1 MCKTLSW
8 GCWTSWREHLNRGR
22 SAKTPHRSQSGQW
35 SVNHKNER
43 SIKKMVL
50 TMESSSS
57 PRAPP
62 SSTGTNRNPTNGTIS
77 AADATTAAWLR
88 AIDQATECLRTA
100 SGGGG
105 AGRGGR
111 GGTYRHNP
119 NPNNPNNNQNQ
130 HSLSPLEDQ
139 MAQSME
145 YLTQLETW
153 IVMCPNE
160 GDWQLPPTVPP
171 PPYTPPP
178 TIPLTS

>member
-1 MCKTLSW
+1 MRLYL
-8 GCWTSWREHLNRGR
+8 GGVGHLGGNPGNHSNRGR
-22 SAKTPHRSQSGQW
+22 SAKTPHRRSQSGSQW

-50 TMESSSS
+50 TMASS
-57 PRAPP
+57 
-62 SSTGTNRNPTNGTIS
+62 
-77 AADATTAAWLR
+77 AAWLR

-100 SGGGG
+100 SGSGG

-119 NPNNPNNNQNQ
+119 NSNNPNNNQNQ
-130 HSLSPLEDQ
+130 NSLSPLEDQ